1 MHVLSSED
9 SNAAFGRVCARKYLR
24 GVFKAAAVLLVFN
37 FSSEKSTG
45 WAANDLSMSVV
56 R

>member
-1 MHVLSSED
+1 MPSLSREAST
-9 SNAAFGRVCARKYLR
+9 AAFGKVCARKYLR
-24 GVFKAAAVLLVFN
+24 GVFKAAAVLVFN

-45 WAANDLSMSVV
+45 WAADDLSMSVV

>member
-1 MHVLSSED
+1 MPVLNGETST
-9 SNAAFGRVCARKYLR
+9 AAFGKVCARKYLR
-24 GVFKAAAVLLVFN
+24 GVFKAAAVLVFN

-45 WAANDLSMSVV
+45 WAADDLSMSVV

>member
-1 MHVLSSED
+1 MPVLSRETST
-9 SNAAFGRVCARKYLR
+9 AAFGKVCARKYLKR
-24 GVFKAAAVLLVFN
+24 VFKAAAVLVFN

-45 WAANDLSMSVV
+45 WAADDLSMSVV